1 MQDTA
6 SKRLGA
12 NMDAS
17 SSYLDRFR
25 YSPLRITSE
34 CDSSAV
40 PHSGCTFLLGSLN
53 IVDPY
58 KSVQKGFCKEH
69 LSNKPKTNASKTPQV
84 LLTMSHS
91 QKFPQDDTLSPKLD
105 SLSSAELLKKN
116 LPTSKALHSLRM
128 KIQEQKLRR
137 EIQTP
142 APGEKDQ
149 QHLTRKICRVTN
161 KAKASSGTRGVI
173 RLPVRKNAVSCSSPN
188 ADYQRS
194 DLRAEHSTYISA
206 WRKAQGLV
214 KLILNS
220 PCSAVSQAERVSIK
234 DQNKKAPVLNA
245 QTNGDISSNQ
255 KDENSSKKHPS
266 SLRSQAQVLYS
277 PAPGKTFI
285 SRAVSSY
292 PVKAVLLAHRNLHP
306 QNSTS
311 EVFAKNY
318 DITKTTKVAG
328 KENESQTKSNSKP
341 RHNIQEVCEYMHHQA
356 IERRRKVLQMRKEAQ
371 REDKRKQRNMHE
383 VVKQQRQALHRAKRE
398 QQQGYKNG
406 SSSEEKRRC
415 AHVPDSTEEQLSVFP
430 RQNQSVTVAEQ
441 VDQGSG
447 TLGEAGSPVSAADVS
462 WAQNALATHTH
473 REEALRKTI
482 SALDTHMDDE
492 AAWLRIT
499 NHKGALRQSQPA
511 GQGICGAKSRE
522 TLSDTASL
530 DTDTETDHRQ
540 KRVSIKKEIKD
551 EKDEVDFGPQNDQT
565 EKGQE
570 EQSDSSEST
579 DSTSKWSELSELY
592 SQQLHSH
599 LSLAQSQQFLREE
612 ELRARQYSALF
623 RLREKALWE
632 KTQAEL
638 DWLEHCKNC
647 GTAEDDILALTKLK
661 QKQKKVIHKFQQ
673 EQAEIHHWQNL
684 YRSGRQ
690 QRRLLL
696 HHQRDILDI
705 KQSAVHFRQA
715 LQMQTLPKK
724 NGITKSENTA
734 STMEEEGAMQ
744 PGIKPDARTSDE
756 APREE
761 GSLLSKAGLRRLL
774 SSDEVWTLGR
784 KRNQVE
790 FVPAEQ
796 DILQVTESNNP
807 SAIPSHRYSRQNQAS
822 LHLISPE
829 RISKTEGGS
838 TSCQRDSVK
847 ALKSGAEVN
856 EQDTQKKVQGLY
868 EDTCT
873 LKRERPQH
881 PVEVPMKPVLNIPHF
896 TLNHEPH
903 SDSLRAPIVSSLS
916 SDKKDDL
923 RLDSKKPKEHEDIKT
938 TNLVNGGA
946 TPDTTALNVQNN
958 QRLHSVLTLNN
969 NHNICDQN
977 AGGQWKSSLSYSKTN
992 EFPEQKTQACT
1003 NETVTDNSLIENLI
1017 LEAVSVEIRKTE
1029 DSPSCDVSLSEID
1042 EKSEAISFHSEA
1054 LAWSEEER
1062 DCLDEGKTEATQ
1074 ASSCSLV
1081 FAEKYTVV
1089 ADDSQP
1095 YLNNKQEGRCS
1106 PPCYERQPTV
1116 ESTLSEILSPVDEVL
1131 SYGSAELPPSVKGGA
1146 ASGFDSYGC
1155 PPPPPAF
1162 EIITWTSED
1171 ELPAPPDSV
1180 EDLSINSE
1188 NLPPL
1193 PVDFSLKRKESQSLD
1208 SNSLREKEVN
1218 NDTNGALCEDNDC
1231 SEYTSSLPEDVKNE
1245 ISDPLS
1251 TFQIGDR
1258 VLVCNSRPGV
1268 LKYKGFTAFANGFWA
1283 GVALDAPNGNHN
1295 GTFRGVK
1302 YFSCKKSHGVLV
1314 RAEDVAPIHR
1324 EHGSDVETGVD
1335 EDPFSDEEPPRAKR
1349 DKQQKD
1355 TSSADGQRGRTRSQ
1369 CPPRD
1374 ETTCIQQKEPQEDTS
1389 DEAGNLSHVSKMPTP
1404 STGVELHH
1412 NGQNRNHADAKLTE
1426 ELDKDGVHCA
1436 QDNRKRQRIKSVHD
1450 KQSTDTDIRKSE
1462 DGHFMPCVL
1471 EQWHQA
1477 QPDTPPKIKVPP
1489 HEDAIVYRLVDSA
1502 VEILC
1507 GQANE
1512 DTLDL
1517 YETPSYLLDDDS
1529 RKRYRQVIFQLTS
1542 DVLHEIWSDLLRTKQ
1557 SAQNV
1562 DDQSLMSALQSS
1574 QISVTFLKAAVR
1586 KETQKILNLERSEQ
1600 QMTEMLQKLCKYWY
1614 AKRDRVDFILIQE
1627 LHNEERT
1634 WLDYRADQYTV
1645 KMHLTEEI
1653 FSLLLD
1659 DTILTLNHMHFS
1671 T

>member
-1 MQDTA
+1 MIKEIRRKDGVVVGDNEGILYVV
-6 SKRLGA
+6 KEYYEGL
-12 NMDAS
+12 
-17 SSYLDRFR
+17 F
-25 YSPLRITSE
+25 
-34 CDSSAV
+34 SAEGV
-40 PHSGCTFLLGSLN
+40 REEEKQELLG
-53 IVDPY
+53 
-58 KSVQKGFCKEH
+58 Q
-69 LSNKPKTNASKTPQV
+69 
-84 LLTMSHS
+84 
-91 QKFPQDDTLSPKLD
+91 
-105 SLSSAELLKKN
+105 LK
-116 LPTSKALHSLRM
+116 A
-128 KIQEQKLRR
+128 
-137 EIQTP
+137 
-142 APGEKDQ
+142 
-149 QHLTRKICRVTN
+149 
-161 KAKASSGTRGVI
+161 
-173 RLPVRKNAVSCSSPN
+173 
-188 ADYQRS
+188 
-194 DLRAEHSTYISA
+194 
-206 WRKAQGLV
+206 
-214 KLILNS
+214 
-220 PCSAVSQAERVSIK
+220 
-234 DQNKKAPVLNA
+234 
-245 QTNGDISSNQ
+245 
-255 KDENSSKKHPS
+255 
-266 SLRSQAQVLYS
+266 
-277 PAPGKTFI
+277 
-285 SRAVSSY
+285 
-292 PVKAVLLAHRNLHP
+292 
-306 QNSTS
+306 
-311 EVFAKNY
+311 
-318 DITKTTKVAG
+318 
-328 KENESQTKSNSKP
+328 
-341 RHNIQEVCEYMHHQA
+341 
-356 IERRRKVLQMRKEAQ
+356 
-371 REDKRKQRNMHE
+371 
-383 VVKQQRQALHRAKRE
+383 
-398 QQQGYKNG
+398 
-406 SSSEEKRRC
+406 
-415 AHVPDSTEEQLSVFP
+415 
-430 RQNQSVTVAEQ
+430 
-441 VDQGSG
+441 
-447 TLGEAGSPVSAADVS
+447 
-462 WAQNALATHTH
+462 
-473 REEALRKTI
+473 
-482 SALDTHMDDE
+482 
-492 AAWLRIT
+492 
-499 NHKGALRQSQPA
+499 
-511 GQGICGAKSRE
+511 
-522 TLSDTASL
+522 
-530 DTDTETDHRQ
+530 
-540 KRVSIKKEIKD
+540 
-551 EKDEVDFGPQNDQT
+551 
-565 EKGQE
+565 
-570 EQSDSSEST
+570 
-579 DSTSKWSELSELY
+579 KWSELSELY
-592 SQQLHSH
+592 SQRLHSH

-623 RLREKALWE
+623 RLREKVLWE
-632 KTQAEL
+632 KTRAEL

-647 GTAEDDILALTKLK
+647 GSAQDDILALTELK
-661 QKQKKVIHKFQQ
+661 QKQKKVIHKFRQ
-673 EQAEIHHWQNL
+673 EQAEIHHWRNM

-724 NGITKSENTA
+724 NGITKPENTA
-734 STMEEEGAMQ
+734 SAMEEEGVMQ
-744 PGIKPDARTSDE
+744 PGIKPDARSTDK

-796 DILQVTESNNP
+796 DFLQVAETNNP
-807 SAIPSHRYSRQNQAS
+807 PASPSQRYSRQNQAS

-838 TSCQRDSVK
+838 TSCQRDSAK

-881 PVEVPMKPVLNIPHF
+881 PVEVPMKPVLNIQHF

-916 SDKKDDL
+916 PDKKDDL
-923 RLDSKKPKEHEDIKT
+923 RLDSKKLKDQEDTKT
-938 TNLVNGGA
+938 TNVVHGSA
-946 TPDTTALNVQNN
+946 TPDTQALNVQNN

-1003 NETVTDNSLIENLI
+1003 NETVTDNPLIENLI
-1017 LEAVSVEIRKTE
+1017 LETVSVEIRKAE

-1062 DCLDEGKTEATQ
+1062 DCLDEEKIEAAQ

-1095 YLNNKQEGRCS
+1095 YLNNKQEGRCT
-1106 PPCYERQPTV
+1106 PPCYERQSTV
-1116 ESTLSEILSPVDEVL
+1116 ESVLSEILSPVDEVL

-1162 EIITWTSED
+1162 EIITWTSEE
-1171 ELPAPPDSV
+1171 ELPAPPDFV

-1208 SNSLREKEVN
+1208 SKSLREKEVSD
-1218 NDTNGALCEDNDC
+1218 DTNGALCEENDC
-1231 SEYTSSLPEDVKNE
+1231 SEYTSSLPEDVRNE

-1251 TFQIGDR
+1251 SFQIGDR

-1268 LKYKGFTAFANGFWA
+1268 LKYKGPTAFANGFWV
-1283 GVALDAPNGNHN
+1283 GVALDGPKGNHN
-1295 GTFRGVK
+1295 GTFKGVK
-1302 YFSCKKSHGVLV
+1302 YFSCEKSHGVLV
-1314 RAEDVAPIHR
+1314 RAEDIAHIHR
-1324 EHGSDVETGVD
+1324 EHSSDVETGVD

-1355 TSSADGQRGRTRSQ
+1355 TSSADGQRGRQHSQ
-1369 CPPRD
+1369 CPYGD
-1374 ETTCIQQKEPQEDTS
+1374 ETIPTNTTCIRQKEPQEDS
-1389 DEAGNLSHVSKMPTP
+1389 SVEARSLSHPSEMPRP
-1404 STGVELHH
+1404 RTGFELHH
-1412 NGQNRNHADAKLTE
+1412 NGQNRNHADTKQTE

-1436 QDNRKRQRIKSVHD
+1436 QDNRKRQRIKSLHD
-1450 KQSTDTDIRKSE
+1450 NQSTDADIRKSE

-1489 HEDAIVYRLVDSA
+1489 HEDAIVYRLLDAA

-1517 YETPSYLLDDDS
+1517 YETPSYLLDDNS
-1529 RKRYRQVIFQLTS
+1529 RKHYRQVIFQLTS
-1542 DVLHEIWSDLLRTKQ
+1542 DVLHEIWGDLLRTKQ
-1557 SAQNV
+1557 PAQNI
-1562 DDQSLMSALQSS
+1562 DDQSLISALQSN
-1574 QISVTFLKAAVR
+1574 QISVTLLKAAVR
-1586 KETQKILNLERSEQ
+1586 KEIQKILNLERSEQ